1 MQYNM
6 IRQQIK
12 QSEESKSQLLD
23 TITTMK
29 ENDQK
34 KALIELEKKNKESL
48 KLQKQEFANREKERL
63 AFVKIQS
70 ERLEVIFH
78 LCNYH
83 FKSFSYV
90 MISLNKDLIFF
101 RLKKQ

>member
-6 IRQQIK
+6 IQQQIE
-12 QSEESKSQLLD
+12 QSEKSKSKLLD

-48 KLQKQEFANREKERL
+48 KLQKQEFADREKERL

-70 ERLEVIFH
+70 ERLEVIF
-78 LCNYH
+78 
-83 FKSFSYV
+83 
-90 MISLNKDLIFF
+90 IFVIITSRGF
-101 RLKKQ
+101 RTV